1 MGAAWVF
8 GAVASSALLIGAWI
22 GLRARLPERL
32 LAALLAFASG
42 ALITAL
48 AFELFEDSFEQG
60 GLWRAGLGM
69 VAGAVVFTTLS
80 ALLDRWAEPDDDRPH
95 EDTEDGSPKLDK
107 DAATADRPA
116 TATSTRGAAGLAL
129 LAAVTLDGVPENV
142 ALGVSLGEGTGG
154 LALLAAI
161 FASNLPEALVGSAS
175 MQAQGRSS
183 RFIIGTWAGAA
194 VLLALAV
201 VVGAGPL
208 SAADPT
214 TISLPLAF
222 AAGAVLASLADTL
235 MPEAYE
241 QGGPSVALSTTAGF
255 ILSFVLATL

>member
-1 MGAAWVF
+1 MGQAVF
-8 GAVASSALLIGAWI
+8 YGVVASSPLILGAFL
-22 GLRARLPERL
+22 GLRFRLPERL
-32 LAALLAFASG
+32 LASVLAFASG

-48 AFELFEDSFEQG
+48 AFELFEDSYEQG

-69 VAGAVVFTTLS
+69 AVGAVVFTGLS
-80 ALLDRWAEPDDDRPH
+80 AALDRWAQPEEAPEDR
-95 EDTEDGSPKLDK
+95 DEDGSPKLDK

-161 FASNLPEALVGSAS
+161 FASNLPEALVGSAA

-183 RFIIGTWAGAA
+183 RFVIGTWAGAA

-201 VVGAGPL
+201 LVGAGPL

-255 ILSFVLATL
+255 ILSFMLATL